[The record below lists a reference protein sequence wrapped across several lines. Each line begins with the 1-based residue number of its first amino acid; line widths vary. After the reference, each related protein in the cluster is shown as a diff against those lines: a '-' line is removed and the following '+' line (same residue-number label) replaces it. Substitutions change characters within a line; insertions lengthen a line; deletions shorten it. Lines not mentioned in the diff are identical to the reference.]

1 MEKNIMIN
9 TKLIFVDGI
18 TGSGKSTTAHF
29 IARQIE
35 KNDLKVKWFH
45 EEETDH
51 PLTLTKVIE
60 GESDADYVQRN
71 LKEYPQKW
79 IDFVD
84 KVKDDDCIYI
94 MESYLFQDIIST
106 SLEDVDRQTIKDH
119 IHELCS
125 IVACLNPVVIYF
137 HQEDLESALRANW
150 QRRGEVWKNTIVS
163 RDEKRLFCTNRNL
176 SGEIASIKS
185 WQEISTIANELFA
198 ELTFPKIQLENSK
211 PDWRNIRKQILDFLQ
226 LQMFEELLF
235 DSSFER
241 FCGNYCG
248 YIIQVRDN
256 HLCYTALW
264 PDIKLL
270 PIGKNE
276 FEIDG
281 FPMAIEF
288 IEGENNQIN
297 SFKFSKAL
305 CYGVEGNVIFKCFEL
320 KPEELEIF
328 CGDFWCESDKLARK
342 IYLKEG
348 KLYYW
353 RAENNETELLTI
365 NPKKIAFGDGY
376 FDFEFNDGEKK
387 FVLSGPNRDDIVFV
401 EVKKA

>member
-1 MEKNIMIN
+1 MLN

-35 KNDLKVKWFH
+35 KNGLKVKWFH

-51 PLTLTKVIE
+51 PLTLTKANE

-71 LKEYPQKW
+71 LKEYPKKW

-94 MESYLFQDIIST
+94 MESYLFQDIIYLPVET
-106 SLEDVDRQTIKDH
+106 NIEKQTIKELVH
-119 IHELCS
+119 KLCS

-137 HQEDLESALRANW
+137 HQEDVESALRANW
-150 QRRGEVWKNTIVS
+150 QRRDEVWKNRVF
-163 RDEKRLFCTNRNL
+163 DLAEKTLFCTSRNFR
-176 SGEIASIKS
+176 GKIAYIKM
-185 WQEISTIANELFA
+185 WQEISEIASELFA

-248 YIIQVRDN
+248 YIIHVKGN
-256 HLCYTALW
+256 HLCYNALW

-288 IEGENNQIN
+288 IEGENNQIS

-305 CYGVEGNVIFKCFEL
+305 CYGVEGDVKFKCVEL
-320 KPEELEIF
+320 KPDELEMF
-328 CGDFWCESDKLARK
+328 CGDYWCEAKKLART
-342 IYLKEG
+342 IYLKDG
-348 KLYYW
+348 DLYYW
-353 RAENNETELLTI
+353 RAENDETKLLTI
-365 NPKKIAFGDGY
+365 NQKKIVFGDGF

-387 FVLSGPNRDDIVFV
+387 FVLSGPDRDDMVFV
-401 EVKKA
+401 ETNNLEHD

>member
-1 MEKNIMIN
+1 MLN

-35 KNDLKVKWFH
+35 KNGLKVKWFH

-51 PLTLTKVIE
+51 PFALMESKE
-60 GESDADYVQRN
+60 DESDADYVQRN
-71 LKEYPQKW
+71 LKEYPKKW

-106 SLEDVDRQTIKDH
+106 SLEDVDKQTIKDH
-119 IHELCS
+119 VHELCL
-125 IVACLNPVVIYF
+125 IAACLNPVVIYF
-137 HQEDLESALRANW
+137 HQEDVESAVRANW
-150 QRRGEVWKNTIVS
+150 QRRGEVWKNSIVS
-163 RDEKRLFCTNRNL
+163 RDEKSLFCTNRNL
-176 SGEIASIKS
+176 SGEIASLKF
-185 WQEISTIANELFA
+185 WQEISEIASELFA
-198 ELTFPKIQLENSK
+198 ELTFPKIQLESSK
-211 PDWRNIRKQILDFLQ
+211 PDWQNFRTQILDFLE
-226 LQMFEELLF
+226 LKMVEEILF

-241 FCGNYCG
+241 FCGNYCEFLI
-248 YIIQVRDN
+248 YVKDN
-256 HLCYTALW
+256 HLCYNAGW

-270 PIGKNE
+270 PVGENE

-281 FPMAIEF
+281 FPMKIKF
-288 IEGENNQIN
+288 IEGDDNQIS

-305 CYGVEGNVIFKCFEL
+305 CWGVEGDEIFKCVEL
-320 KPEELEIF
+320 KPDELEMF
-328 CGDFWCESDKLARK
+328 CGDYWCESDKLART

-353 RAENNETELLTI
+353 RSENNESELLPI
-365 NPKKIAFGDGY
+365 NQKKIAFGDVSY

-387 FVLSGPNRDDIVFV
+387 FVLSAPDRDDKVFV
-401 EVKKA
+401 QVKKV